1 MMAEK
6 LSPMFDAP
14 IAGQSM
20 TAELGS
26 RPWQSE
32 PKYKTPKEAV
42 EYYLPKL
49 LNPDRLP
56 TLLDM
61 IEYGL
66 PLAVIADSMQ
76 TISVM
81 EGLHTL
87 DVGILVIPALIETLI
102 FIAEE
107 NKVKY
112 VIGTEKFDDSDL
124 VDPSS
129 LTLAIKKYKNKTNVV
144 EDNPA
149 VENLL
154 EQDKEV
160 MSEAPV
166 GGLMSRRV

>member
-32 PKYKTPKEAV
+32 PKYKTPKEA
-42 EYYLPKL
+42 
-49 LNPDRLP
+49 
-56 TLLDM
+56 
-61 IEYGL
+61 
-66 PLAVIADSMQ
+66 
-76 TISVM
+76 
-81 EGLHTL
+81 
-87 DVGILVIPALIETLI
+87 VGILVIPALIETLI

-166 GGLMSRRV
+166 GGLMSRRA